1 MDVRAE
7 RQDLRETTRFGDRS
21 STIRNARNQKM
32 RATTARDSGRKRI
45 VGKCTESGLFNRECH
60 NQSGYYR
67 SPFRRRSLP
76 IGSKFMVQVLRTDSH
91 CPLQRTIL
99 MVASPPPS
107 DGTLYVCVLQLERRG
122 FTGCSSGLTVDGS

>member
-1 MDVRAE
+1 MNPEHAGVPVVHKRVGTNPFD
-7 RQDLRETTRFGDRS
+7 QDQCING
-21 STIRNARNQKM
+21 RN
-32 RATTARDSGRKRI
+32 
-45 VGKCTESGLFNRECH
+45 ECH

-99 MVASPPPS
+99 MEASPPPS
-107 DGTLYVCVLQLERRG
+107 DGTLYVWVLQLERGG
-122 FTGCSSGLTVDGS
+122 FTGCSSGPTVDGS